1 MAFSQPLVSKIET
14 SSNDSAIV
22 ISYDLKED
30 ATIKIYA
37 SKDNREYR
45 LINNQFLSGDTGKGI
60 KSGQKSVQWNVLKQD
75 PKNDFRGEVSI
86 GIKARPSFKPFILAQ
101 GAYSPI
107 GQAAGGLMIGAV
119 GTVGFY
125 VRGESSFTGP
135 KECSYTCNKEGFI
148 GEEPNAHQ
156 PFYSGTKA
164 SCEWQA
170 LGGLVVRMG
179 IPLYLYAGGGYGV
192 RERYWETIDGQ
203 WINNIGYSYKGVA
216 GDIGLMGRIKHV
228 AIAVGVN
235 TINFQYL
242 SFNIGLGYAF

>member
-1 MAFSQPLVSKIET
+1 MSQQLVSQVEVAPGDKCI
-14 SSNDSAIV
+14 AITC
-22 ISYDLKED
+22 DLKEAANVKSYSSCD
-30 ATIKIYA
+30 EGDFFKIKKE
-37 SKDNREYR
+37 S
-45 LINNQFLSGDTGKGI
+45 LSGDAGRLVKAGK
-60 KSGQKSVQWNVLKQD
+60 QKQAYWNVLEEN

-107 GQAAGGLMIGAV
+107 GQAAGGLMVGAV

-125 VRGESSFTGP
+125 VRGESSFTGAKKCP
-135 KECSYTCNKEGFI
+135 YMCNKNGFI

-156 PFYSGTKA
+156 PFYSGAKA

-203 WINNIGYSYKGVA
+203 WINNIGYSYKGFA

-242 SFNIGLGYAF
+242 SFNIGLGCAF